1 MRRVNM
7 ERIVYSIILAGF
19 LAATASSAIAQQQAP
34 GPRKDRP
41 SEEQREAVRRKMDA
55 VRIARL
61 TETLKLDEKT
71 AAAFIP
77 VITALEQKRRELM
90 KENRHIMQEMR
101 LLLQASP
108 PDEGKL
114 KTAISRIGKNRQ
126 AIAAQRDKELD
137 AARSHLT
144 IVQTAHY
151 IIFNQEFQQ
160 EMRGMLDEARGGHP
174 GRNPNGRGPGRGPGQ
189 GPGMVGNPP
198 ENR

>member
-1 MRRVNM
+1 MK
-7 ERIVYSIILAGF
+7 RIVYSIILAGF